1 MKKNFKLKI
10 AFLWSSVSWEAER
23 AQYAVWQSSVTSFS
37 HFLCQRSLWA
47 PGKVFIK
54 AVCVA
59 LGCLGNWPVIRQY
72 LTYAS
77 FPLMANSSHQRRSEG
92 GPQAHSSSVSLV
104 FPCSLKVCE
113 HCTVSGITCWQFGS
127 FHLFHFSISSHHFQ
141 VHLEH
146 CLGSSVC
153 VCVWFQTVIES
164 FHIWNSVRGWV
175 AVVIFCVI
183 GGSVLPQ
190 GWCVSKVTT
199 AICFAV
205 GCFYTDPGSPQY
217 VPEQLRVRVGRQYF
231 NWKELHSVLQL
242 LNANRQAE
250 QGNTIYCNLFLAT
263 VVWI

>member
-23 AQYAVWQSSVTSFS
+23 AQYAVWQSSVTSSS

-59 LGCLGNWPVIRQY
+59 LGRLGNWPVIRQY
-72 LTYAS
+72 LTYAF
-77 FPLMANSSHQRRSEG
+77 FPLMANSSHQRRR
-92 GPQAHSSSVSLV
+92 P
-104 FPCSLKVCE
+104 
-113 HCTVSGITCWQFGS
+113 TGS
-127 FHLFHFSISSHHFQ
+127 FFFSFLGLSLLSQGVWALHSLWDYMLAVWLISFISFFHFFSSFSGASRTLLREQRLRMRVISNCNWKFSHLKQ
-141 VHLEH
+141 
-146 CLGSSVC
+146 C
-153 VCVWFQTVIES
+153 
-164 FHIWNSVRGWV
+164 
-175 AVVIFCVI
+175 
-183 GGSVLPQ
+183 SVLPQ

-205 GCFYTDPGSPQY
+205 GCFYTEPGSPQY